1 MKTTKEEH
9 LSVLA
14 RTYVYKRGHLLLVAA
29 FAGFHFERP
38 DELID
43 EADIWTAAELSL
55 GENDYLDQGYPRIS
69 GEVILRARCFAP
81 EGKAMQACPVSFHIG
96 DIKKTLYVFGDR
108 QWNKTA
114 GIYTGISDPIPFT
127 SMDITWENAFGGEGG
142 KLNPRGKGMT
152 EIVDSSGHSY
162 LPLPNI
168 EDPDDLVC
176 VPKKQYKPV
185 SFDYIGPE
193 RTGSEEA
200 DKLGT
205 YDEKWL
211 IYNWPYL
218 PDDFD
223 IQAAYAAQKDQHLK
237 DGFFIGNEHIVLE
250 NMHPEKPVIKTKL
263 PGIRV
268 RGFIKG
274 TRFDKRFFEELTME
288 LDKIWI
294 FPHLETGILIW
305 HALTSIA
312 DEEAS
317 EITDLVVFSE
327 RLDEPAKPVS
337 YYESMTK
344 EEIEEQM
351 EEMPEKSSAA
361 RPEEF
366 SGAAVAMPMDS
377 GSKMAAAVGFT
388 VAGGSAA
395 VDVEAFE
402 EAHSSLLILQKEIS
416 GKEAELN
423 QMLRDIGV
431 DYEEPREDR
440 PIPETTYYEAKNP
453 EEMLK
458 DIEKTKSDAEE
469 KLNKML
475 SDLGVDINAQPP
487 AYEPPAIKNPNE
499 IVESLKSAG
508 IDDAAL
514 FGMILGLGAEYAALK
529 IGIDKLMKQA
539 ESMKTVMP
547 DEKEIINEL
556 EAPPEPEKTIFTR
569 EDVLAAYKAGK
580 KLDNLDLTGIDLS
593 ECVLTGAFLRNSI
606 LEKANLAGA
615 DLSGADLKDA
625 ILTDADMS
633 KCKMTGADLSGVSAS
648 RIKAKEADLTSAG
661 FQMADLSKADLSG
674 AILTKAMLEE
684 ADLEGACLKGSLC
697 HKVSG
702 NNVRF
707 TGADL
712 SDVDMT
718 DSILVKADLRE
729 SIINKTIF
737 NGADLKEADFSG
749 AKGGGISFARA
760 KMVGTRAGEDTVLKR
775 TGFTNADLTA
785 SSWQDCSFEEC
796 SFVDAVLDDALFVKC
811 RFDGSNFSNAS
822 AKRSCFDYSDLSN
835 TNMTGVNLFN
845 ASLRKAV
852 LVRSDLSNSNLF
864 SVEFYKSVF
873 RDTNLHGAN
882 VKRTFFERFT
892 PEGRTTWRWTQEEEK
907 TKR

>member
-1 MKTTKEEH
+1 MKTIKQEN
-9 LSVLA
+9 LSVLS

-38 DELID
+38 DELTE

-55 GENDYLDQGYPRIS
+55 GENGCLDQGFPRLT

-81 EGKAMQACPVSFHIG
+81 EGKAMLACPVSFHIG

-108 QWNKTA
+108 HWNKTA

-127 SMDITWENAFGGEGG
+127 SMDITWENSFGGEGC

-152 EIVDSSGHSY
+152 EIADSSGHSY
-162 LPLPNI
+162 LPLPNV
-168 EDPDDLVC
+168 EDPEDIVC

-237 DGFFIGNEHIVLE
+237 EGFFNGNEQIVLE
-250 NMHPEKPVIKTKL
+250 NMHPKNPLIKTQL
-263 PGIRV
+263 PGIRA

-274 TRFDKRFFEELTME
+274 SRFEKRFFEELNME

-327 RLDEPAKPVS
+327 KLDEPAKPVF

-344 EEIEEQM
+344 EGVEEQQ
-351 EEMPEKSSAA
+351 EEQPIVSTEEPLRTEKSIPVDLS
-361 RPEEF
+361 
-366 SGAAVAMPMDS
+366 
-377 GSKMAAAVGFT
+377 SKIAAAAVIT
-388 VAGGSAA
+388 VAAGMTSADA
-395 VDVEAFE
+395 EAYE
-402 EAHSSLLILQKEIS
+402 EANSALLTLQKEIS

-423 QMLRDIGV
+423 QMLKDIGV
-431 DYEEPREDR
+431 DNEEPGKDG
-440 PIPETTYYEAKNP
+440 PIPEPTPYEVKSP

-458 DIEKTKSDAEE
+458 DIEKIKSDAEE
-469 KLNKML
+469 KLNKII

-487 AYEPPAIKNPNE
+487 VYEPPAIKNPNE

-514 FGMILGLGAEYAALK
+514 FGIILGLGAEYSALK

-539 ESMKTVMP
+539 ESMKTVLP

-556 EAPPEPEKTIFTR
+556 EAPPEPGKTIFTR
-569 EDVLAAYKAGK
+569 EDVLSAYKAGK
-580 KLDNLDLTGIDLS
+580 KLDNLDLTGLDLS

-615 DLSGADLKDA
+615 DLSGADLTDV

-633 KCKMTGADLSGVSAS
+633 KCKMTGADLNGVSAS

-661 FQMADLSKADLSG
+661 LQMADLSKADLSG
-674 AILTKAMLEE
+674 AILTKAIIEDT
-684 ADLEGACLKGSLC
+684 DLEGACLKGSLC
-697 HKVSG
+697 NKVSG
-702 NNVRF
+702 NNARF

-712 SDVDMT
+712 SDVDMS

-729 SIINKTIF
+729 ATIIGTVF
-737 NGADLKEADFSG
+737 NRADLREVDFSG
-749 AKGGGISFARA
+749 AKGEVVSFAGA
-760 KMVGTRAGEDTVLKR
+760 KMVGTRAGEGTEFKK
-775 TGFTNADLTA
+775 TGFSGADLTA

-796 SFVDAVLDDALFVKC
+796 SFINAVLDDSLFVKC

-907 TKR
+907 NKR